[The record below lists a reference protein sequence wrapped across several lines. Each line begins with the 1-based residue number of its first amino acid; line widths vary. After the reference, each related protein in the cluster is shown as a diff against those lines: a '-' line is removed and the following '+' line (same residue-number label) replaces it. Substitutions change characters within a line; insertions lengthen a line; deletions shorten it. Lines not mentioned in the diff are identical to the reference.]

1 MTLTPAEIA
10 ILIRPLFAV
19 VFYVTVTAPIMWV
32 LFRMVPDGD
41 LKVTL
46 FKVRDGAEATRH
58 DRAVKL
64 WAAIAGNAVLWG
76 WIAFLIA
83 SGP

>member
-1 MTLTPAEIA
+1 MTPTEIA
-10 ILIRPLFAV
+10 ILTKPLV
-19 VFYVTVTAPIMWV
+19 TWVFMGLVIYPIVWL
-32 LFRMVPDGD
+32 LFRMIPDGR

-46 FKVRDGAEATRH
+46 FKVRDDAEATRH

-64 WAAIAGNAVLWG
+64 WAGIAGNALLWA
-76 WIAFLIA
+76 WIGIVAS